1 MYSTLQTQS
10 PCPDTDNRDASLTM
24 TLYDLSCQRD
34 GHMNGPHAPSCN
46 PFVGVHSRAPA
57 APQSPRPIGRASRP
71 ASERSQDR
79 AHHCAQSKRAPRLRP
94 LHGRGVT
101 LRSQSGAAAGSLT
114 RRSEDR
120 NSLVSE
126 RGGRGKRIPSRA
138 AKEPQE
144 RPRPRSGG

>member
-1 MYSTLQTQS
+1 MSSTLQPPSRCT
-10 PCPDTDNRDASLTM
+10 DTDNRDRTMTM

-34 GHMNGPHAPSCN
+34 GHIIGPHAPSCN
-46 PFVGVHSRAPA
+46 RIRWCPLACPRSTT
-57 APQSPRPIGRASRP
+57 SPRPIGRASRP

-94 LHGRGVT
+94 LHSRGEAP
-101 LRSQSGAAAGSLT
+101 RSQSGAAAGSLT